1 MDSTTPKH
9 SEDIGTEPKKEN
21 DKEENKNEETKN
33 LSPLLILENVERLD
47 EFDENNYK
55 VRKYN
60 SKNYENGQKF
70 YKLRY
75 IQRKIKERKN
85 KKSSILQK
93 DKEICIE
100 LDDYEKELLL
110 KYENLALN
118 HKKTKQKFIQKYS
131 YLFLILIEKS
141 IIYFNLKLFKES
153 YNILYYYGIIQNPYE
168 FGEILLTI
176 SGYDRTL
183 IAQFITK
190 NINPNENWE
199 VLKGIINCFEMSNF
213 DSLIECYKNMCSK
226 INFSHDTELTTILVR
241 EISIIY
247 SEINKNTEEFMRI
260 FKNDINVGILLKAVS
275 LALRSFNEKEDNKV
289 NKETFSMMVDFIEKQ
304 KKYEIFNNL
313 KKKKINI
320 SLDNDYYNELYTKFN
335 IFLVEQKN
343 VFDNIDKKIIYQEEY
358 SDYYEYLERKELK
371 EEEID
376 KKYLDNINSFKNF
389 INFSKYNSF
398 TQVDQQCLTT
408 PTQFY
413 KISGASA
420 TNLKEY
426 IVIDNFEKIA
436 FEKTINELSKFKHFI
451 LTNDIIDI
459 FLGTNHGEN
468 IKKYLKAFPKEE
480 ENQNSF
486 ISIVCNKEQ
495 LDLKSTKTTDGIK
508 WYKALKTLIMS
519 SKQENKNTQKNKNE
533 SEQNKIKEE
542 IEYIWNHILGKW
554 EIYGNYLLF
563 KCLDH
568 SNYLP
573 DMNFEGKPQPKIEF
587 FEDKKTP
594 LLRLVH
600 NFLKETK
607 DKVSKKD
614 GKLEYHEFV
623 GLCQLGIPEFSREKI
638 WPILIGNK
646 SGITNSIYNSL
657 KEKIAQINNFEDL
670 ELKYKKNASI
680 IFIDNFIINKMIKD
694 IIKIKYLFYEEYS
707 QKTTNKEEINLV
719 MSKVYSICRCFYLYR
734 YDIPYNKNIISII
747 YILLLNNI
755 SEEDA
760 FICINNIICSDSII
774 SKIYL
779 WKEKSLKNL
788 EIFFEEK
795 FREYLPRLSMYFKK
809 LGITC
814 NFYLFDWLEG
824 LFTQTLDNKIASF
837 IFELYLIFG
846 EYILIQTSIV
856 ILKLLEEDLL
866 NLTIDEIFMNLK
878 RMPLKLSLISFFDV
892 FRNYLSLKE
901 AFKEN
906 RVNKEFGDQKTDLLE
921 ILINN

>member
-1 MDSTTPKH
+1 MDSKIPKK
-9 SEDIGTEPKKEN
+9 SEDIGSEPKREN
-21 DKEENKNEETKN
+21 EKEENKNEETKKIFF
-33 LSPLLILENVERLD
+33 LLILENVERLD

-60 SKNYENGQKF
+60 SKNFENGQKF

-85 KKSSILQK
+85 KKSSNLQK

-100 LDDYEKELLL
+100 LGNNEKEKLL
-110 KYENLALN
+110 KYENLTLN
-118 HKKTKQKFIQKYS
+118 HKKTRQKIIQKYS

-199 VLKGIINCFEMSNF
+199 VLKGIINCFEMTDLYS
-213 DSLIECYKNMCSK
+213 IIKCYKNMCSK
-226 INFSHDTELTTILVR
+226 INFINDIEQTTILVR

-247 SEINKNTEEFMRI
+247 SEINKNNGEFQRV

-275 LALRSFNEKEDNKV
+275 NTLKSFNEKEGNKIT
-289 NKETFSMMVDFIEKQ
+289 KDDFSNLVDFIEKE
-304 KKYEIFNNL
+304 KMYEIFHNL
-313 KKKKINI
+313 KKINL
-320 SLDNDYYNELYTKFN
+320 SLDYDYYNELYTKFN

-343 VFDNIDKKIIYQEEY
+343 VFDNIDKKNISQEEY

-376 KKYLDNINSFKNF
+376 KKYLNNINSFKNF

-398 TQVDQQCLTT
+398 TQIDQQCLTI
-408 PTQFY
+408 PTKFY

-426 IVIDNFEKIA
+426 IVIDNFKKIA
-436 FEKTINELSKFKHFI
+436 FEKSINESSKLKHFI

-480 ENQNSF
+480 ENQNNF

-495 LDLKSTKTTDGIK
+495 FDLKSTKTTDGIK

-519 SKQENKNTQKNKNE
+519 SKKENKNTQKNKNE

-573 DMNFEGKPQPKIEF
+573 DLNFEGKPQPKIEF

-594 LLRLVH
+594 LLKLVH
-600 NFLKETK
+600 NFLKEIK
-607 DKVSKKD
+607 DKVSKKE
-614 GKLEYHEFV
+614 GKLEYHEFI
-623 GLCQLGIPEFSREKI
+623 GLCQLGIPEFIREKI

-670 ELKYKKNASI
+670 ELKYEKNASI

-707 QKTTNKEEINLV
+707 QKTTTKEGMNLV

-734 YDIPYNKNIISII
+734 YDIPYSKNIISII

-760 FICINNIICSDSII
+760 FICINNIICSESIV

-779 WKEKSLKNL
+779 WKEKNLKNL

-795 FREYLPRLSMYFKK
+795 FREYLPKLSMYFKK

-814 NFYLFDWLEG
+814 NFYLYDWLEG

-866 NLTIDEIFMNLK
+866 NLTIDEICKNLK

-892 FRNYLSLKE
+892 FRNYLSLKV